1 MKSCRCSEDL
11 ARIRLHP
18 KHRLIIADMA
28 RYANLLLVLCLL
40 TVHTPSA
47 AQDAPR
53 LRVLTYN
60 IHHGEAMDGKFD
72 YERLASVITAL
83 APDVVALQEVD
94 RGTKRSAGADQA
106 ALLAKLT
113 RTKSVFGNA
122 LYFQGGEYGDA
133 ILSRFP
139 MRDAKAHHLPF
150 RYGQEPRTA
159 LEVRIQPNN
168 GLPDFIFVGT
178 HLCNQSEAT
187 RLDQVKELNRILPAD
202 AEVPVILAG
211 DLNARSGSAP
221 MKTLLATR
229 WKDAI
234 APNSEIDYILLR
246 PEDPWKILEVRIVEE
261 LVVSD
266 HKPVLAVLEWGGEA
280 ER

>member
-1 MKSCRCSEDL
+1 
-11 ARIRLHP
+11 
-18 KHRLIIADMA
+18 MA

-40 TVHTPSA
+40 ASHTRAA
-47 AQDAPR
+47 AQDGPR

-60 IHHGEAMDGKFD
+60 IHHGEAMDGNFD
-72 YERLASVITAL
+72 YERLARVITDL

-113 RTKSVFGNA
+113 RTKSVFGSA

-133 ILSRFP
+133 ILSRFL
-139 MRDAKAHHLPF
+139 MMDTKAHHLPF
-150 RYGQEPRTA
+150 RHGQEPRTA

-187 RLDQVKELNRILPAD
+187 RLDQVKELNRILPANG
-202 AEVPVILAG
+202 EVPVILAG
-211 DLNARSGSAP
+211 DLNARPGSIP
-221 MKTLLATR
+221 MKALLATR

-246 PEDPWKILEVRIVEE
+246 PEDPWKILEVQIVEE
-261 LVVSD
+261 LMVSD
-266 HKPVLAVLEWGGEA
+266 HKPVLAVLEWGDEA